1 MNHYDVSVNSDS
13 IRREELDGREHLVV
27 PVRAVEEGVLDGGF
41 LPADTIED
49 TEPGWNG
56 VPAVAGHPT
65 DGSPNAFFS
74 ANPPA
79 VQENLTYGRLFEADA
94 TDGTLNGEL
103 WLDIPKARRLSE
115 EHGFDVA
122 VNAIEKLENGEDV
135 AVSTS
140 YIPTNRVE
148 DPGHYDGKAYQHVLE
163 SIQPDHIGVLPD
175 GQGRDPSAR
184 TLVANSV
191 RSITS
196 TLGAVLGSTPEG
208 ENETRANQEETAMPD
223 LSLENDVAP
232 FLADAFGLP
241 EDDVVAL
248 ANAMNPESES
258 NPDAV
263 AGAIEASDAVDA
275 EAVVSALG
283 MSDSGGE
290 SEESESDASGDG
302 AGEGDTAANQ
312 GTDFS
317 ARIAANQ
324 STDDGDS
331 RDVSFGSYSS
341 RRNADD

>member
-65 DGSPNAFFS
+65 DGSPNAFIS
-74 ANPPA
+74 ANQPE

-103 WLDIPKARRLSE
+103 WLDIPKAERLSE

-148 DPGHYDGKAYQHVLE
+148 DPGHYDGQAYQHVLE

-196 TLGAVLGSTPEG
+196 TLGAVLGSGSDG
-208 ENETRANQEETAMPD
+208 ENETRANAEHTDMAE

-232 FLADAFGLP
+232 FLADAMGLP
-241 EDDVVAL
+241 EDDVVAFV
-248 ANAMNPESES
+248 NAMNPETDA
-258 NPDAV
+258 NPEAV
-263 AGAIEASDAVDA
+263 VAAIEASDAVELSNLTSTEDGS
-275 EAVVSALG
+275 ES
-283 MSDSGGE
+283 SGE
-290 SEESESDASGDG
+290 SEESD
-302 AGEGDTAANQ
+302 GEGDSDGDVSANQ
-312 GTDFS
+312 AEGQTDFS
-317 ARIAANQ
+317 ARIAANE
-324 STDDGDS
+324 STDEEDS
-331 RDVSFGSYSS
+331 RDVSFGSYTS